1 MRVSAG
7 VRCCRLRWLLS
18 SLLARF
24 FPVLPGGWAGWLAGL
39 TLITVLLRA
48 GTLRREPVAVRSP
61 VAGPWR
67 ALNSPASRVP
77 SHGIQSYGQA
87 YAIDLVYDPAG
98 PAHPGPRFGW
108 WPPAR
113 RPQDFPAFGQPVYAP
128 ADGVVVRVH
137 DRERDHW
144 SRTSPLGLLYL
155 FTVELLRELTGPS
168 RVVGNHVVID
178 LGDGAYAVLAHLRRR
193 SVRVRA
199 GQHVNVGDQI
209 AECGNSGNSTEP
221 HLHFQLMD
229 HPFIAVAAGL
239 PFRLTTAGGAVLDT
253 PPNGHRLRARSESPG
268 LRAIGGKAHR
278 PVDAATEPPP
288 HRGADRAG
296 HAHCPAHADG

>member
-1 MRVSAG
+1 MPASMAIFVS
-7 VRCCRLRWLLS
+7 RIRLPAVAVFLGLS
-18 SLLARF
+18 IANRF

-39 TLITVLLRA
+39 ALIAVLLRA
-48 GTLRREPVAVRSP
+48 GTLRREPVAVRPP
-61 VAGPWR
+61 VAGPWN

-77 SHGIQSYGQA
+77 SHGVQGYGQT
-87 YAIDLVYDPAG
+87 YAIDLVYDPAD
-98 PAHPGPRFGW
+98 PAHPRPPFAW

-155 FTVELLRELTGPS
+155 FTAELLRELTGPS

-178 LGDGAYAVLAHLRRR
+178 LGDGVYAVLAHLRRR
-193 SVRVRA
+193 SIRVTAGQRVRA
-199 GQHVNVGDQI
+199 GDQI

-229 HPFIAVAAGL
+229 HPAIAVAAGL
-239 PFRLTTAGGAVLDT
+239 PFRFTTADGGPLDT
-253 PPNGHRLRARSESPG
+253 PPNGQRLYVATNTPSEDWMTRSCM
-268 LRAIGGKAHR
+268 K
-278 PVDAATEPPP
+278 
-288 HRGADRAG
+288 
-296 HAHCPAHADG
+296 